1 MTNNKQIDFDFQ
13 SFSLGIYT
21 GMVISVIILM
31 ISL

>member
-13 SFSLGIYT
+13 SFVFGIFT

-31 ISL
+31 ILL